1 MSAHTGTQ
9 NCCEALRRLRMVRT
23 FEWQLRLLRRYESA
37 QTDTNISGDLDHYE
51 DLCRL
56 RMVHRFEWQLRLLRR
71 YESAQTDTNISGDLD
86 RYEDLRWLRVVQI
99 ILVVETVTKICIIS
113 DLWRLRERVEG
124 QA

>member
-1 MSAHTGTQ
+1 MLCRFVAIHTATKFASSQNGTETTSAHTGTQ
-9 NCCEALRRLRMVRT
+9 NCRSLNCYEALR
-23 FEWQLRLLRRYESA
+23 
-37 QTDTNISGDLDHYE
+37 
-51 DLCRL
+51 RL

-86 RYEDLRWLRVVQI
+86 RYGDLRWLRVVQI